1 MGEMPK
7 VYDSQTA
14 HFPTC
19 DVCMGNLGRRV
30 CSIECH
36 GKELI
41 VCSGCY
47 AFHRR
52 LLNFVTVGL
61 LEVQPRPEVEC
72 CGQSMLVLTAD
83 GNKLKCMACGKEVE
97 KP

>member
-1 MGEMPK
+1 MNELPK

-19 DVCMGNLGRRV
+19 DICQGNLGRRI
-30 CSIECH
+30 CNIECH

-47 AFHRR
+47 TFHRR
-52 LLNFVTVGL
+52 LIDFVRVGL
-61 LEVQPRPEVEC
+61 LQSIKEA
-72 CGQSMLVLTAD
+72 GQ
-83 GNKLKCMACGKEVE
+83 
-97 KP
+97 